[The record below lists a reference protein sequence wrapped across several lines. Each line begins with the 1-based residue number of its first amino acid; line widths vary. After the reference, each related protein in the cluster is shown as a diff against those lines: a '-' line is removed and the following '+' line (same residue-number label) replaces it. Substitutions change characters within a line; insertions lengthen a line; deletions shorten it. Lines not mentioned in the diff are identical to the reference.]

1 MNTAPDR
8 MGPPLRD
15 LGWMLLVGAGTLV
28 ANGTP
33 LANTLDNGL
42 FSPLAYNVV
51 QFGMPAVLLTRAAN
65 ELVDARRL
73 PAWLAYPAVVLA
85 TILGGIWVIAPLLQS
100 ALGKVDWWG
109 PAQDLNLAATSVAWH
124 ALGMTVYVQRRR
136 SRRAQAWLEAAQEAA
151 ATRQRQLAAAQLL
164 ALQAR
169 VDPELLSDQLGV
181 IDAELAR
188 TPPRALARLAA
199 LIELLRAQQPHLNA
213 EVSTLTREAT
223 ALRAYASLVGPDAGD
238 RSTQEVASPRTSHLT
253 SRLHLAANLADPPAW
268 PLAPMVLLPLLRPL
282 LEAEGTLWS
291 LSLHTAPGQATN
303 QTANQA
309 ITQAASPGATQ
320 AQLRLQAL
328 GPDEATTRAA
338 AARVPLDEL
347 SGRLQAVHG
356 PRAGLVLSPT
366 GLPLFTLT
374 WPVPAGPLNAT
385 IAP

>member
-1 MNTAPDR
+1 MNTMPGR
-8 MGPPLRD
+8 MGAPLRD

-42 FSPLAYNVV
+42 FSPLAYNVL

-109 PAQDLNLAATSVAWH
+109 RAQDLNLAATSVAWH

-199 LIELLRAQQPHLNA
+199 LIELLRAQQPHLDA
-213 EVSTLTREAT
+213 EVSTLAREAT

-238 RSTQEVASPRTSHLT
+238 LTPQVTSAQASHLT

-282 LEAEGTLWS
+282 LEADGTLWS
-291 LSLHTAPGQATN
+291 LSLHTPPGQAAHQATN
-303 QTANQA
+303 PANP
-309 ITQAASPGATQ
+309 QAASPGATQ

-328 GPDEATTRAA
+328 GPDEASTRAA
-338 AARVPLDEL
+338 AARVPLGEL

-374 WPVPAGPLNAT
+374 WPVPAGPLH
-385 IAP
+385 APVAP